1 MKTNYTLFHPFFLL
15 KKNYNAIF
23 YRDHINFFLQLLKF
37 IIQKKSFFFIHKKI
51 FFDFIITYFNEYNK
65 KQYYK
70 KDSYIFF
77 SIIIFNIN
85 CIQKQKNYNLYSY
98 LISLIGTILYF
109 SYYNVGL
116 LSVAQYNTI
125 DKTEITTVIKT
136 ILTKYQYTPKMIF
149 ITVNKQLEK
158 GITFNYKDLMI
169 DLSLKKLYEIL
180 NNNITINQIG
190 EL

>member
-15 KKNYNAIF
+15 KKNYNPLF
-23 YRDHINFFLQLLKF
+23 YRNHINFFLQLLKF
-37 IIQKKSFFFIHKKI
+37 MKQKKNFFLLHKKV

-85 CIQKQKNYNLYSY
+85 SIQKQKNYNLYSY

-109 SYYNVGL
+109 SCYNIGL
-116 LSVAQYNTI
+116 LSIAKYNIT
-125 DKTEITTVIKT
+125 DKNEIITVIET
-136 ILTKYQYTPKMIF
+136 ILTKYEYHPKIIF

-158 GITFNYKDLMI
+158 GLTFSYKDLMI

-180 NNNITINQIG
+180 NNHITINQIG